1 MQQQFL
7 YQHLSIAFDYGVQKP
22 EIPESITQNL
32 NPTFELREYQTDA
45 FARFIHCYNNDF
57 PGKEKPLH
65 LLFNMATGSG
75 KTLIMAGLILYLYE
89 KGYRNFLF
97 FVNSTNIIEKTKDNF
112 LNKIAAKYL
121 FSEEIY
127 INGQRV
133 TVAEVNN
140 FDDVNEN
147 DINICFA
154 TIQQLHIDMNSVKE
168 NSLAYED
175 FKEHQIVL
183 LADEAH
189 HMNVKTTEK
198 QMQLDI
204 KKQKPSWENT
214 VEEIL
219 YSNDNNILLEFTAT
233 HDYEKKAIVEK
244 YLNKVINRYDLMD
257 FRNDQFSKEIMLVHS
272 DSDQDKRTIQ
282 ALIINQFKHEVAA
295 EYGINLK
302 PVILFKTIGKIG
314 ESQDNKEKFHR
325 LLNDMTENQI
335 DSIRNVRIEIIQ
347 KAFRFFDEKN
357 VNSYQLL
364 SRLRK
369 EFDEEFCLSVN
380 ELNEEKDNQILIN
393 NLENKDNPIRVIFAV
408 RKLDEGWDVL
418 NLFDI
423 VRYSETLDKSG
434 TSKKTTISEAQLIG
448 RGARYFPFDYPEKPD
463 QPNRFRRKYDEDPD
477 NELRVLELLHYHSI
491 NESQYV
497 TNLRKAL
504 VYVGMKNEDERV
516 PRAIKLKDEFKQTDF
531 YKKGV
536 IWLNKRVK
544 KNYQHI
550 HSFGDLGV
558 RRRDYQHRIATGE
571 GGTITA
577 LRNQD
582 VPVVSDENPQNLHV
596 REIERNIIKS
606 AISRNPFFTFSSLR
620 RYFPQLTSIAEF
632 IASED
637 YLGGQTINL
646 QGNLNGIEITRSD
659 KLEACSGLLAQIEL
673 EIKDNITEYEGTKAF
688 HEKFVNEKFKN
699 KLLEFS
705 SENIKK
711 KEDPQTTHFV
721 SEREWFVFDNF
732 FGTDEERSFLR
743 LIDRW
748 ISEHSE
754 EYEFIYLIRNEGHF
768 TLYNFSDGKGFEPD
782 FVLYLHKNNGEAV
795 TYQLFIEPKG
805 QHIREGDRWKEEFLK
820 EICEEYSS
828 KVITEDSKFR
838 VIGVPSF
845 YNVANENEFRDD
857 LNNALQNQQNS

>member
-7 YQHLSIAFDYGVQKP
+7 HQHLSIAFDYGVQKP

-112 LNKIAAKYL
+112 LNKIATKYL
-121 FSEEIY
+121 FSEEIH
-127 INGQRV
+127 IDRERV
-133 TVAEVNN
+133 NVSQVNN
-140 FDDVNEN
+140 FDAVNDN
-147 DINICFA
+147 DINICFT
-154 TIQQLHIDMNSVKE
+154 TIQKLHTDMYSVRE
-168 NSLAYED
+168 NALTFEN
-175 FKEHQIVL
+175 FKEHEIVL

-189 HMNVKTTEK
+189 HLNVSTRSAEEL
-198 QMQLDI
+198 QQ
-204 KKQKPSWENT
+204 SWENT
-214 VEEIL
+214 AKKIF
-219 YSNDNNILLEFTAT
+219 NANQNNLLLEFTAT
-233 HDYEKKAIVEK
+233 HDYETPEIAVE
-244 YLNKVINRYDLMD
+244 YQNKVINRYDLID
-257 FRNDQFSKEIMLVHS
+257 FRRDQFSKEIELVYFDMDTKARMLQGIILSQYKQKV
-272 DSDQDKRTIQ
+272 
-282 ALIINQFKHEVAA
+282 ALKYKIP
-295 EYGINLK
+295 LK
-302 PVILFKTIGKIG
+302 PVILFKEKSIARSDANRDLFHEMI
-314 ESQDNKEKFHR
+314 DNLNEEDINNISRSDVPAVERALKFFNDSDTSIYTLVKELKRDFAKEYCLSVNSKKQR
-325 LLNDMTENQI
+325 ISYQILINTLEDTENQI
-335 DSIRNVRIEIIQ
+335 R
-347 KAFRFFDEKN
+347 A
-357 VNSYQLL
+357 
-364 SRLRK
+364 
-369 EFDEEFCLSVN
+369 
-380 ELNEEKDNQILIN
+380 
-393 NLENKDNPIRVIFAV
+393 IFAV
-408 RKLDEGWDVL
+408 QQLNEGWDVL

-423 VRYSETLDKSG
+423 VRCYETRDSG
-434 TSKKTTISEAQLIG
+434 RTTISEAQLIG
-448 RGARYFPFDYPEKPD
+448 RGARYFPFVLPDKPD
-463 QPNRFRRKYDEDPD
+463 KYRRKFDEDL
-477 NELRVLELLHYHSI
+477 NHELRILEELHYHSMHNPKYLSEIRIALIDEGMMDNNRQQRKI
-491 NESQYV
+491 N
-497 TNLRKAL
+497 
-504 VYVGMKNEDERV
+504 
-516 PRAIKLKDEFKQTDF
+516 LKEEFKATDF

-582 VPVVSDENPQNLHV
+582 VPVVSDENPQNLHI

-646 QGNLNGIEITRSD
+646 QGNLNGIAITRSD

-673 EIKDNITEYEGTKAF
+673 DIKDNITEYEGTKDF
-688 HEKFVNEKFKN
+688 HEKFVNEKFKD

-705 SENIKK
+705 SENIRK
-711 KEDPQTTHFV
+711 KENPQTTHFV

-748 ISEHSE
+748 ISEHSD

-782 FVLYLHKNNGEAV
+782 FVLYLSKNNGETV

-828 KVITEDSKFR
+828 KVITEDSKYR

-857 LNNALQNQQNS
+857 LNHALQNQQNS